1 MAPILGIWAS
11 SKATTAADTGAMFPL
26 QVITVGPAGA
36 SYVEF
41 TNIPST
47 YAHLQVR
54 GISMHPSADGLSGRI
69 NGDTGTNYTY
79 HEIYGNGS
87 AAGTQ
92 AETGKTALLE
102 FGGSPNTTSPGAFII
117 DFLDYANTN
126 KYKTVRTL
134 AGVDVNGSG
143 GTVRLVSQ
151 LWLNTNAITSL
162 RFYGSN
168 SNLSQYSSFA
178 LYGIKGA

>member
-11 SKATTAADTGAMFPL
+11 SKSTVAADTGAYFPL
-26 QVITVGPAGA
+26 QVITVGSAGA

-47 YAHLQVR
+47 YTHLQVR

-79 HEIYGNGS
+79 HEIYGTGS
-87 AAGTQ
+87 AAGAQ

-102 FGGSPNTTSPGAFII
+102 FGGSPNTTSPGAYII

-134 AGVDVNGSG
+134 AGADANGS

-162 RFYGSN
+162 RFYGSG
-168 SNLSQYSSFA
+168 SNLSQYTQFA
-178 LYGIKGA
+178 LYGVKSA